1 MLPQG
6 PVVLIACDKFKG
18 TLSAAEACSAVAA
31 GILDIWPT
39 AECVLRPM
47 ADGGEG
53 TARVI
58 CEALGGEW
66 RTEEVTGPKGEKVA
80 AGFAWLADQR
90 TAVIE
95 MSEASGLKLVPP
107 AQRNPWRINTAGTG
121 ELMRH
126 AMTLGAEKLV
136 VGIGGSATNDGGT
149 GMAWALGYQFLNEA
163 GEPIEPVPANLQEI
177 VRILPPADL
186 KLPEVVAACDV
197 TNPLLGPEG
206 ATAVYG
212 PQKGVTPERVAHF
225 EAGLSHLA
233 DLVAKE
239 LGTDHRLLPGAGAA
253 GGLGFGLMSFC
264 NASTRPG
271 FDVVSEV
278 TGLEASVGGSDLV
291 ITGEGCLDSQ
301 TLHGKGPICV
311 ADLARSFGKPVAAVG
326 GMVEAHAE
334 TALRTRFNL
343 VMAACT
349 PETLHE
355 ALARPAAAV
364 RAAINANADAL
375 GTVLAP
381 RDPMA
386 A

>member
-1 MLPQG
+1 MPANG

-18 TLSAAEACSAVAA
+18 TLTAAEACAAVAA
-31 GILDIWPT
+31 GVLDIWPK
-39 AECVLRPM
+39 AKCVLRPM

-66 RTEEVTGPKGEKVA
+66 RTVQVTGPRGEAVQ
-80 AGFAWLADQR
+80 AGFAWLAEQR

-107 AQRNPWRINTAGTG
+107 AQRNPWRVNTAGTG

-126 AMTLGAEKLV
+126 AIALGAEKLV

-163 GEPIEPVPANLQEI
+163 GEAIVPVPANLLDVARI
-177 VRILPPADL
+177 VPPADL
-186 KLPEVVAACDV
+186 KLPEIIAACDV

-212 PQKGVTPERVAHF
+212 PQKGVTPEKVAHF
-225 EAGLSHLA
+225 EAALSHLA
-233 DLVAKE
+233 DLVSKE
-239 LGTDHRLLPGAGAA
+239 LGIDPREQPGAGAA
-253 GGLGFGLMSFC
+253 GGLGFGLMTFC
-264 NASTRPG
+264 KASTRPG

-278 TGLEASVGGSDLV
+278 TGLEASVADADLV

-326 GMVEAHAE
+326 GMVEAHAAA
-334 TALRTRFNL
+334 ALRTRFNV

-355 ALARPAAAV
+355 ALARPAQAV
-364 RAAINANADAL
+364 RAAIVANAGPLDA
-375 GTVLAP
+375 VL
-381 RDPMA
+381 
-386 A
+386 